1 VVGVNECNKYQNNC
15 VPLDLKS
22 TLGASYV
29 LALLPSTTL
38 STSYVL
44 ALLPS
49 TTGVA
54 RHHSGLM
61 SRMQPRLAHHK
72 ERETRARARHTHTHT
87 HRQTHTLS
95 VCVWRERPPDLLH
108 AGDIDIHDTHG
119 VFIRSTVRL
128 SRPPPPAAAP
138 PGTHPP
144 STLQI
149 PRILCHISC
158 SVFMS
163 RTWS

>member
-1 VVGVNECNKYQNNC
+1 MVGVNECNKYQNNC

-29 LALLPSTTL
+29 LALLPSTT
-38 STSYVL
+38 
-44 ALLPS
+44 
-49 TTGVA
+49 GVA
-54 RHHSGLM
+54 RHHSGLL
-61 SRMQPRLAHHK
+61 SRMQRRLAHHK

-128 SRPPPPAAAP
+128 SRPPPPPPPRLAP
-138 PGTHPP
+138 TRRALSRYPAFCVTFPV
-144 STLQI
+144 Q
-149 PRILCHISC
+149 C
-158 SVFMS
+158 S
-163 RTWS
+163 